1 MITKQQLSNLFT
13 VKGKKTG
20 MILHDYSIAANNL
33 KLPVVIGIVNET
45 DYQYEIDV
53 NYIVDN
59 EKYSIKDIQE
69 LVECGWEL
77 NEEKTKILYK
87 L

>member
-1 MITKQQLSNLFT
+1 METT
-13 VKGKKTG
+13 PKGKLYLIPITLG
-20 MILHDYSIAANNL
+20 ENDPLEV
-33 KLPVVIGIVNET
+33 LPYTVQRIIEVIDI
-45 DYQYEIDV
+45 
-53 NYIVDN
+53 YIVDN

>member
-1 MITKQQLSNLFT
+1 
-13 VKGKKTG
+13 
-20 MILHDYSIAANNL
+20 MILHDYSIAAINL

-59 EKYSIKDIQE
+59 ENYSIKDIQE